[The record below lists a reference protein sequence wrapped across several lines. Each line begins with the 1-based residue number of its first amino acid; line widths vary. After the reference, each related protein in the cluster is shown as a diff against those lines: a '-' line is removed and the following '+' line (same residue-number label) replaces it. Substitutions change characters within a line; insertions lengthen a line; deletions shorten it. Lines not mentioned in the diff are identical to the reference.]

1 MNATIKLNAFKV
13 LNQGTME
20 RNEKKN
26 QRRNLKAIAKEITP
40 QEFLI
45 HWCAGTLLKPNL
57 AFNLTYES
65 LMDFE
70 CKVM

>member
-1 MNATIKLNAFKV
+1 MRLKFSIKEQWKE
-13 LNQGTME
+13 MK
-20 RNEKKN
+20 KKN